1 MNDYKYFKELSNLKV
16 FKNMTLNLFKNGK
29 QYSFEES
36 SSGEKHILYS
46 FTNIYNSID
55 NNSLILIDEP
65 EISLHPN
72 WQIRYIS
79 FLKKVFNNYS
89 SCHFII
95 ASHSHYLVSDLNPDN
110 SLLITVEMDEKGKH
124 FLTLDYSTYAWSAE
138 NILYNIFKVR
148 TFRNYYFD
156 LDVRELLHAI
166 SHNKRDEMKRI
177 RYLYDKLSKYVLDD
191 KDPLNQIIIEAEE
204 YIKNVESGQSC

>member
-1 MNDYKYFKELSNLKV
+1 M
-16 FKNMTLNLFKNGK
+16 
-29 QYSFEES
+29 
-36 SSGEKHILYS
+36 
-46 FTNIYNSID
+46 
-55 NNSLILIDEP
+55 
-65 EISLHPN
+65 
-72 WQIRYIS
+72 
-79 FLKKVFNNYS
+79 
-89 SCHFII
+89 
-95 ASHSHYLVSDLNPDN
+95 
-110 SLLITVEMDEKGKH
+110 
-124 FLTLDYSTYAWSAE
+124 
-138 NILYNIFKVR
+138 R